1 MSTMLGTK
9 TSPVA
14 RPQVPWPSTYTQAAA
29 VEALKVSATKCHSAR
44 SAEARKCLS
53 PAPPCMAAATTTTT
67 FTIYNYYYYSYY
79 YYNCNYYYY
88 YYTETHSLRKA
99 TAPLTKASRKA
110 LRNPAND
117 TIL

>member
-1 MSTMLGTK
+1 MGMNGTMLGPR

-53 PAPPCMAAATTTTT
+53 PAPPCMAAATTTT
-67 FTIYNYYYYSYY
+67 FTIYNY
-79 YYNCNYYYY
+79 NNYYY
-88 YYTETHSLRKA
+88 
-99 TAPLTKASRKA
+99 
-110 LRNPAND
+110 
-117 TIL
+117 